1 MKQQPNLNEILN
13 RKNNFNVGETF
24 DECLTYFKKTF
35 FLNGLVLLIIMSI
48 IMIPIIFLLSKSGIF
63 SIDDPQAFEEI
74 INNNSFFLYNLLAG
88 IFISI
93 LTAPI
98 FAGFVQINRDI
109 DTDNE
114 VGISNILKHYKS
126 KYFIQIVGFT
136 LIIQLINFALV
147 YLAQIAG
154 ISFVGTLLSYIVT
167 FLSILGIPLII
178 FSNLN
183 AVKALEYSIK
193 IILKNPTNTLSL
205 YILSILV
212 ALLGILAC
220 GVGIIFTLPLIYTA
234 QFVLYKKLVG
244 FNDQFEFD
252 MEKNNN

>member
-63 SIDDPQAFEEI
+63 SIDDPLALEAI
-74 INNNSFFLYNLLAG
+74 INNSSFFLYNLLAG

-98 FAGFVQINRDI
+98 FAGFIQINRDI

-147 YLAQIAG
+147 YLTQIAG

-252 MEKNNN
+252 MEKK